1 MSNRFKLGIWIISC
15 DSYHMNHIIWRLN
28 NCKITRLS
36 LFESEKSLDRNKNE
50 PSYSFQCS
58 FQIKRNFLVDFNSI
72 ETNCILISRGIW
84 NQFIQAASLDF
95 KKKLFYLPHIHVSS
109 DRAALML
116 IWFLPNQLFVR
127 SKLLKVPLCFM
138 CFCAWLSNSLLIF
151 IF

>member
-1 MSNRFKLGIWIISC
+1 
-15 DSYHMNHIIWRLN
+15 MNHIIWRLN
-28 NCKITRLS
+28 YCKITRLS

-95 KKKLFYLPHIHVSS
+95 KEKLF
-109 DRAALML
+109 
-116 IWFLPNQLFVR
+116 N
-127 SKLLKVPLCFM
+127 
-138 CFCAWLSNSLLIF
+138 
-151 IF
+151 